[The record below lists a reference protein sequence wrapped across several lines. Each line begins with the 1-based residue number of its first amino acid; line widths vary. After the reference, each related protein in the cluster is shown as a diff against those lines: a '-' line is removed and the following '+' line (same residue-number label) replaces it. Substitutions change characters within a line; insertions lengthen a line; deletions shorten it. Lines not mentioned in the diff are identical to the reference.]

1 MLFWLVAMSCKQSQK
16 ASLIRAMALPQPIFE
31 IFAAVAKLIAAYV
44 SVSWEALL
52 GREAVAV
59 ARPSVVRMAWMH
71 DGLLTLVTASL
82 LVTHMGIQSLR
93 GDAAGEFSFFL
104 RLVRAIRY

>member
-1 MLFWLVAMSCKQSQK
+1 
-16 ASLIRAMALPQPIFE
+16 
-31 IFAAVAKLIAAYV
+31 
-44 SVSWEALL
+44 
-52 GREAVAV
+52 
-59 ARPSVVRMAWMH
+59 MH

-93 GDAAGEFSFFL
+93 GDAAGEFFIHL